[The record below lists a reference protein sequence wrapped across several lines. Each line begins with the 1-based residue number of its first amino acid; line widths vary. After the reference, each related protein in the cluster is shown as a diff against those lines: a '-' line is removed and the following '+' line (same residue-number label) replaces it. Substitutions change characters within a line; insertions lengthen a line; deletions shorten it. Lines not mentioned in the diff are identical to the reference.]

1 METSELF
8 RKTLKAYLDKM
19 PRGSQSRLAD
29 KLEMERR
36 YLNDF
41 LNGRKPFSESKREY
55 IAQELGYSYIDFLIM
70 GRNMFSEEI
79 KNEIKQKPFETG
91 PLDVD
96 LLRYIIKSVED
107 GLAENDLELSPGKKA
122 EFITL
127 LYENYSDKQRPVN
140 KEETKETVVRHL
152 RLIAA

>member
-8 RKTLKAYLDKM
+8 RKTLKAYLDRM
-19 PRGSQSRLAD
+19 PRGAQSRFAD
-29 KLEMERR
+29 KLGMERR

-41 LNGRKPFSESKREY
+41 LNGRKPFSESKREQ
-55 IAQELGYSYIDFLIM
+55 ISRELGYSYIDFLIM
-70 GRNMFSEEI
+70 GRKMFADEVNPEVL
-79 KNEIKQKPFETG
+79 QKPFESG

-96 LLRYIIKSVED
+96 LLRYVIKSVEN
-107 GLAENDLELSPGKKA
+107 GLDENDLELPPDKKA

-127 LYENYSDKQRPVN
+127 LYENYADKQRPVN
-140 KEETKETVVRHL
+140 KEEAKQTVVRHL